1 MSKVYF
7 CNDFGLFMERL
18 RGKLICQ
25 HYKKKTPQKI
35 PYAKSVNV
43 KVKIK

>member
-25 HYKKKTPQKI
+25 HYKKKTHQKI
-35 PYAKSVNV
+35 PHAKSAHGKSKN
-43 KVKIK
+43 K